1 MFESCIYE
9 HNRRV
14 QIHAFVVM
22 PNHVHLLLT
31 VLVDEDG
38 VEPPFY
44 EILGDIKSAS
54 AHKINKALK
63 QSGRVWLNEAFD
75 RMPRDGEFNK
85 YKEYIVMN
93 PVRRG
98 LVQNPDD
105 YQWLWYE

>member
-1 MFESCIYE
+1 
-9 HNRRV
+9 
-14 QIHAFVVM
+14 M